1 MRLYRERLVAPATWW
16 LWSTGC
22 VLMFGTLVWAGFSL
36 TIGIA
41 VYAVLEAGCAW
52 LLLSWGAITIEVTSG
67 ELRVGSRRLPLAS
80 AGEVA
85 ALDETQTRALRGP
98 RADPAAVLVVRPYL
112 PESVYVEVASR
123 PADSPGPPYWLIA
136 TRKPA
141 KLAAAI
147 EAARPRAGQ
156 DPAWDDAAGQH
167 VP

>member
-1 MRLYRERLVAPATWW
+1 MRPYHERLVAPATWW

-36 TIGIA
+36 TVGIA

-52 LLLSWGAITIEVTSG
+52 LLLSWGAITIEVTSD

-85 ALDETQTRALRGP
+85 ALDEVQTRALRGP

-112 PESVYVEVASR
+112 PESVYVEVAR
-123 PADSPGPPYWLIA
+123 PADSAGPPYWLIA

-141 KLAAAI
+141 ELAAAI

>member
-1 MRLYRERLVAPATWW
+1 
-16 LWSTGC
+16 
-22 VLMFGTLVWAGFSL
+22 
-36 TIGIA
+36 
-41 VYAVLEAGCAW
+41 
-52 LLLSWGAITIEVTSG
+52 
-67 ELRVGSRRLPLAS
+67 LRVGSRRLPLAS

-98 RADPAAVLVVRPYL
+98 RADPSAVLVVRPYL

-123 PADSPGPPYWLIA
+123 PAASQGPPYWLIA

-141 KLAAAI
+141 ELAAAI
-147 EAARPRAGQ
+147 EAARPSAGQ